1 MAPYKVA
8 IVGTGMVAN
17 VGHLPAWLEL
27 APAVEVVG
35 VFNHTL
41 TKAQQ
46 TADRHGIPH
55 AYDDCGRML
64 DELRPDIVSVW
75 HPQRLASRL
84 HRSCPPSRCPRLL
97 RKTRGR
103 QPC

>member
-17 VGHLPAWLEL
+17 VGHIPAWLEL

-41 TKAQQ
+41 AKAQQ
-46 TADRHGIPH
+46 TADRHGIPRWSSALCMSVSLGSIAWTTRIRSSNRAFSH
-55 AYDDCGRML
+55 
-64 DELRPDIVSVW
+64 IVRVV
-75 HPQRLASRL
+75 
-84 HRSCPPSRCPRLL
+84 
-97 RKTRGR
+97 
-103 QPC
+103 

>member
-17 VGHLPAWLEL
+17 VRHIPAWLEL

-41 TKAQQ
+41 AKALQ

-55 AYDDCGRML
+55 AYDVCGRMM
-64 DELRPDIVSVW
+64 DELRPISS
-75 HPQRLASRL
+75 PSAPPMSRIA
-84 HRSCPPSRCPRLL
+84 RTPKPPSKPVPTSFA
-97 RKTRGR
+97 KN
-103 QPC
+103 P